1 VPLDDFDLCAQRS
14 HEDLTVAMAANTLV
28 PSMAHEMAIPRSIRG
43 EIMDVVTEHFNTDM
57 SSQDAVQRLVDAIQR
72 AG

>member
-1 VPLDDFDLCAQRS
+1 
-14 HEDLTVAMAANTLV
+14 
-28 PSMAHEMAIPRSIRG
+28 
-43 EIMDVVTEHFNTDM
+43 MDVVTEHFNTDM